1 MTEPPDGLPETFAP
15 KGPVR
20 WWPIVLAGLLGTL
33 VLALLLVNAWRG
45 WGLPRGEGSNGNGVE
60 NIVISAE
67 ESPYLPADAERFGD
81 RPGTVYVYVVV
92 RRMPSGDRLRVRVER
107 ESADSVI
114 GRVFTTDRGGVVI
127 QPLETRP
134 GPGEDLDVIRFALGA
149 RSGEALPSGRYT
161 VSVYR
166 ESGDEG
172 SGPAARKY
180 FQIRG

>member
-15 KGPVR
+15 KDPVR
-20 WWPIVLAGLLGTL
+20 WWLIVLTALLGTL

-45 WGLPRGEGSNGNGVE
+45 WGLPQGEGSNGSGVE

-67 ESPYLPADAERFGD
+67 ESPYLPADAARFGH

-92 RRMPSGDRLRVRVER
+92 RRMPSGERLRVRVER

-114 GRVFTTDRGGVVI
+114 GRIFPTDRGGFAI
-127 QPLETRP
+127 QPLESRP

-149 RSGEALPSGRYT
+149 RSGETLPPGRYT

-166 ESGDEG
+166 ESREKG
-172 SGPAARKY
+172 SGPAARKF